1 MQLLSIGEAAL
12 HRLLAPRVN
21 ALAPFGQAP
30 RVHPLL
36 GALPHVARYHLHRD
50 RTVRALR
57 SYRAAPA
64 DLRIGFVFPIAEPI
78 GRAVRQGLP
87 LRAHVFV
94 AIRVVL
100 ELPFVEHA
108 RLVVRR
114 AIAHHPGNPS
124 LLQPLAHRRREVARI
139 QPHRLDLELKALALA
154 IQPIQIRLAVMHRG
168 RRHMRIG
175 DDRVLGIHR
184 AVVQIEEP
192 LRLVVPHHVA
202 AVRIGPADLG
212 VLARRRLIVVAI
224 QRLLAM
230 RGPVRIHCRVQCLR
244 VGRRRLLQLHHIEL
258 ALVRVRLQVRAV
270 RVQHPTVDQPALDR
284 LPHDLVE
291 DLLIHRRVREAS
303 AAILR
308 ER

>member
-1 MQLLSIGEAAL
+1 M
-12 HRLLAPRVN
+12 RWP
-21 ALAPFGQAP
+21 PFGQAP

-36 GALPHVARYHLHRD
+36 GAPPTRGAVTTFTAIALFVHCD
-50 RTVRALR
+50 R
-57 SYRAAPA
+57 YRAAPA
-64 DLRIGFVFPIAEPI
+64 DLRIGICIPDS
-78 GRAVRQGLP
+78 RADWSCCTARPAPCG
-87 LRAHVFV
+87 HTYFV

-139 QPHRLDLELKALALA
+139 QPHRLDLELKALALCA

-202 AVRIGPADLG
+202 AVRIGPAELG

-224 QRLLAM
+224 QRLPAM

-244 VGRRRLLQLHHIEL
+244 VGGRRLLQLHHIEL
-258 ALVRVRLQVRAV
+258 AFVSRSPSGACCPCTAPDRRPARA
-270 RVQHPTVDQPALDR
+270 
-284 LPHDLVE
+284 
-291 DLLIHRRVREAS
+291 
-303 AAILR
+303 
-308 ER
+308 